1 MFSMNPES
9 AITLVIVEN
18 KPLLLTAFSATLA
31 TEGVK
36 TLSISSNL
44 SCKKRYE
51 ARQFRRCHQSNLIS
65 YRRRK

>member
-44 SCKKRYE
+44 SCKKDM
-51 ARQFRRCHQSNLIS
+51 RRANSGVAINPI
-65 YRRRK
+65 